1 MATLRLM
8 DFKPRNIT
16 KDRGT
21 FHNDESIYHENKSV
35 LIYTYW
41 TKDRQLNNYNAPLS
55 ISNRECT
62 GLAKKFIWVSP
73 HNKPSQN

>member
-1 MATLRLM
+1 M

-35 LIYTYW
+35 LIYTYR
-41 TKDRQLNNYNAPLS
+41 TKDRQLNNYNALLS
-55 ISNRECT
+55 ILDRTTRHKIKMDIDKLNT
-62 GLAKKFIWVSP
+62 IHLI
-73 HNKPSQN
+73 

>member
-1 MATLRLM
+1 M
-8 DFKPRNIT
+8 DFKSRDIT

-21 FHNDESIYHENKSV
+21 FHNDESIYHENKPV

-55 ISNRECT
+55 ILDRTTRHKIKMDIDKLNT
-62 GLAKKFIWVSP
+62 IHLI
-73 HNKPSQN
+73 